1 MSSAYVVG
9 GIAIFSTQMASRII
23 MITGGQ
29 RSGKSRIAER
39 MVLDLSPSP
48 VYIATARVWDEE
60 FQRRVDLH
68 KQRRGP
74 EWTTYE
80 EPLHVD
86 NLPVD
91 THDIILFDCVTLWA
105 TNWFFECG
113 EDSDR
118 ALAEMK
124 SRVDSLVS
132 QCSNIVFVTN
142 EIGLGGVAENGLQRR
157 FTDLQGL
164 INQYIAEIADEVHLA
179 VSGIDVR
186 IK

>member
-1 MSSAYVVG
+1 
-9 GIAIFSTQMASRII
+9 

-39 MVLDLSPSP
+39 MVLDITPTP

-60 FQRRVDLH
+60 FRRRVDLH

-86 NLPVD
+86 RLPVPE
-91 THDIILFDCVTLWA
+91 TNTVLFDCVTLWA

-113 EDSDR
+113 EDADR

-124 SRVDSLVS
+124 TRVDSLVS
-132 QCSNIVFVTN
+132 QCGTIIFVTN
-142 EIGLGGVAENGLQRR
+142 EIGLGGIAENSLQRR

-179 VSGIDVR
+179 VSGIDVK

>member
-1 MSSAYVVG
+1 MER
-9 GIAIFSTQMASRII
+9 RII

-39 MVLDLSPSP
+39 MVLDLSPTP
-48 VYIATARVWDEE
+48 VYIATARVWDDE
-60 FQRRVDLH
+60 FRRRVDLH

-80 EPLHVD
+80 EPLHVESIP
-86 NLPVD
+86 LTVSD
-91 THDIILFDCVTLWA
+91 TVLFDCVTLWA

-113 EDSDR
+113 EDADR

-124 SRVDSLVS
+124 SRVEKLVAR
-132 QCSNIVFVTN
+132 CHTIVFVTN
-142 EIGLGGVAENGLQRR
+142 EIGLGGVAENSMQRR